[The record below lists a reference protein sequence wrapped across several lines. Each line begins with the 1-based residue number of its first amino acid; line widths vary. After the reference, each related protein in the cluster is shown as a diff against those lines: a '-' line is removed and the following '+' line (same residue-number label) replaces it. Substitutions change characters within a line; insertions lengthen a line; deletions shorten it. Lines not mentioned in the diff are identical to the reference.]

1 MARIRRPTKEEIR
14 ARRAAI
20 AERAS
25 AGKLTLPSAFHDIR
39 HALGLS
45 QEEFAKLFRL
55 TTRQVK
61 EIERGSAN
69 PTTETLDRV
78 GRAFGFSLAFVPKP
92 KSDSDQPAPVSGSQ
106 NGS

>member
-25 AGKLTLPSAFHDIR
+25 AGKLTLPAAFHDIR

-61 EIERGSAN
+61 EIEGGSAN
-69 PTTETLDRV
+69 PTTETLNRV
-78 GRAFGFSLAFVPKP
+78 GRAFGFSLAFVPRP
-92 KSDSDQPAPVSGSQ
+92 KSDPDQPASGSQ
-106 NGS
+106 GES